1 MENEAFSEYF
11 QRKNKLSLVMWVL
24 INNNIVTRN
33 IYLAMMCFD
42 FLITFLI
49 ILCLYNSVNSI
60 PLLSEALVE
69 VIDYSDPSIL
79 AIVAI
84 VQAAI
89 LLSALAVISLIMAKR
104 YSWKTYSE
112 KKLFF

>member
-24 INNNIVTRN
+24 INNNIITRN
-33 IYLAMMCFD
+33 IYLAMMSFD

-60 PLLSEALVE
+60 PQLSEALID
-69 VIDYSDPSIL
+69 VIDYSNPLIL
-79 AIVAI
+79 AIVAL
-84 VQAAI
+84 V
-89 LLSALAVISLIMAKR
+89 
-104 YSWKTYSE
+104 
-112 KKLFF
+112 